1 MDRVLENQDNFSF
14 FMPADVTIKKSEDTD
29 DLTEM
34 RIAGFASTSHP
45 DRQDD
50 IILQKGLDISDFLNY
65 GFLNYDHDNSKIVGY
80 PDKEKTGLRPSGFWV
95 EGILL
100 PGIPLAKSIWD
111 TAVSLKKS
119 GADRK
124 MGFSIEGKTL
134 DRDAQGRITRAKV
147 YNVAVTSNPVNTTCT
162 WDALVKS
169 FSTDLDSVTS
179 TEVTKAMEAG
189 YSTNI
194 GEVNNG
200 ASLKTESLE
209 SAFRI
214 LAKAGCGHAESCE
227 VLKNIMIDPINNT
240 DEAILYFQI
249 SRGLSRSEAT
259 KLVESLNLMKEE

>member
-1 MDRVLENQDNFSF
+1 
-14 FMPADVTIKKSEDTD
+14 MPADITLKKSEDPETP
-29 DLTEM
+29 TEM
-34 RIAGFASTSHP
+34 RIAGFASTSEP

-65 GFLNYDHDNSKIVGY
+65 GFLNYDHDNTKIVGY
-80 PDKEKTGLRPSGFWV
+80 PDKEKTSLRPNGFWV

-100 PGIPLAKSIWD
+100 PGIPLAKSIWE

-134 DRDAQGRITRAKV
+134 ARDAQGRIAKAKV

-169 FSTDLDSVTS
+169 FSTNLSSVTS
-179 TEVTKAMEAG
+179 TEVTKAMEVG

-194 GEVNNG
+194 GDVTSG
-200 ASLKTESLE
+200 ASLKPESLE

-214 LAKAGCGHAESCE
+214 LAKAGCGHSESCE

-259 KLVESLNLMKEE
+259 KLVESLNLIKEE

>member
-1 MDRVLENQDNFSF
+1 
-14 FMPADVTIKKSEDTD
+14 MPADVTIKKSENPEIP
-29 DLTEM
+29 TEM
-34 RIAGFASTSHP
+34 RIAGFASTSHQ

-80 PDKEKTGLRPSGFWV
+80 PDKEKTCLKPHGFWV

-134 DRDAQGRITRAKV
+134 ARDSQGRVVRAKV

-169 FSTDLDSVTS
+169 FSTDLDSVTN
-179 TEVTKAMEAG
+179 TEVTKSMEAG

-194 GEVNNG
+194 GEVTNG
-200 ASLKTESLE
+200 SSLKPESLE

-214 LAKAGCGHAESCE
+214 LAKAGCGHSESCE
-227 VLKNIMIDPINNT
+227 VLKNIMINPIENT

>member
-1 MDRVLENQDNFSF
+1 
-14 FMPADVTIKKSEDTD
+14 
-29 DLTEM
+29 
-34 RIAGFASTSHP
+34 
-45 DRQDD
+45 
-50 IILQKGLDISDFLNY
+50 
-65 GFLNYDHDNSKIVGY
+65 
-80 PDKEKTGLRPSGFWV
+80 
-95 EGILL
+95 
-100 PGIPLAKSIWD
+100 
-111 TAVSLKKS
+111 
-119 GADRK
+119 

-134 DRDAQGRITRAKV
+134 ARDAQGRITRAKV

-214 LAKAGCGHAESCE
+214 LAKAGCGRRQYRHGVGDRFVRLFFVQTTCYC
-227 VLKNIMIDPINNT
+227 
-240 DEAILYFQI
+240 IL
-249 SRGLSRSEAT
+249 
-259 KLVESLNLMKEE
+259 